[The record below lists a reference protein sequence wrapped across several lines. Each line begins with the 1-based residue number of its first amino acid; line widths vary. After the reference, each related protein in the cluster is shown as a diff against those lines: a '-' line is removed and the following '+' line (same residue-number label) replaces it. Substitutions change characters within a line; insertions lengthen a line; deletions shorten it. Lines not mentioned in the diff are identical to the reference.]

1 AHEAGDS
8 KKLGIQYIND
18 NSGTELLLDLALADH
33 LLVHE
38 WCGKVTLNVKLE
50 PIYTCM
56 NTLPKCSVSTR
67 TPEVQALGKRLDRYV
82 NEGQLVIRPDIFWN
96 RYTYYWEMP
105 VELHTHLANEAAL
118 VIIKGDLNY
127 RRLLG
132 DRLWPPSTPVE
143 EAIPYFPTAFVSF
156 RTMKS
161 NPVVGIPADIVTKLE
176 KEDPKWRYNGKRGTI
191 QSVLPSTSVSK

>member
-1 AHEAGDS
+1 
-8 KKLGIQYIND
+8 
-18 NSGTELLLDLALADH
+18 
-33 LLVHE
+33 
-38 WCGKVTLNVKLE
+38 
-50 PIYTCM
+50 
-56 NTLPKCSVSTR
+56 
-67 TPEVQALGKRLDRYV
+67 
-82 NEGQLVIRPDIFWN
+82 
-96 RYTYYWEMP
+96 MP
-105 VELHTHLANEAAL
+105 VELQTHLANEATM

-161 NPVVGIPADIVTKLE
+161 DPVVGIPAEIVAKLE

-191 QSVLPSTSVSK
+191 QSVLL